1 MSVLKYE
8 DDTRTA
14 TMAEIE
20 EILLANYGDS
30 DYDRECGCI
39 VNGSWLS
46 IDRVLGCIAAE
57 L

>member
-1 MSVLKYE
+1 MFKYE
-8 DDTRTA
+8 DDTRTV
-14 TMAEIE
+14 TMAEVE

-39 VNGSWLS
+39 VNGGWLS